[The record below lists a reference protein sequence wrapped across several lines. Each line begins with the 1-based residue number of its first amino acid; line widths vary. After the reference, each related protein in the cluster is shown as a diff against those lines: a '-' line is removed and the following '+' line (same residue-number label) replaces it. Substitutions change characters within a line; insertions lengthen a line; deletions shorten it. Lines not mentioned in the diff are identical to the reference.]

1 MTQPTFVGAALATAN
16 FSTTISRVLTGV
28 TAGNTLIAAYSA
40 NPQVLSTVSVG
51 TTGNITFA
59 ALGTAPVAGSTMNV
73 AGAAGGT
80 GAITS
85 PAYSNPTNY
94 LVAASP
100 SPTVTSCT
108 LLTLAS
114 GAVTSTAGTLT
125 MTFALNGAP
134 SISDGDGAYTIFYGP
149 NFSTGSNF
157 GNWALGWRT
166 ATSTGSHTITG
177 SNASTVNQ
185 TQNMIVMAYSG
196 GNVDSVGASINGTF
210 SASGTG
216 ANIGSSGNILPS
228 QSNCTIVGIG
238 WAVQNLNTILV
249 GTSPIAYVNEFN
261 TTASWMIEDFAQGS
275 AASIATNFGL
285 SGGNTNDTIQAIAFA
300 IDSFSGAA
308 APVPFYYRRNVL
320 YFI

>member
-177 SNASTVNQ
+177 SNTSTVNQ

-196 GNVDSVGASINGTF
+196 GECRLGRSLYQWHVLSLGDRRKHRFIGQH
-210 SASGTG
+210 SALAEQLHHRWHWMGCAELKHDPSGYE
-216 ANIGSSGNILPS
+216 SHYLR
-228 QSNCTIVGIG
+228 Q
-238 WAVQNLNTILV
+238 
-249 GTSPIAYVNEFN
+249 
-261 TTASWMIEDFAQGS
+261 
-275 AASIATNFGL
+275 
-285 SGGNTNDTIQAIAFA
+285 
-300 IDSFSGAA
+300 
-308 APVPFYYRRNVL
+308 
-320 YFI
+320 